1 MNQCKKKKLFH
12 IATILAIALMLV
24 AGNHTKTVH
33 ATNTSTSAQDISIE
47 KIADDL
53 YCTTIIETTINSS
66 LDKSVTAARSSNTK
80 SGSKTVKYQ
89 NSKGTT
95 LWYVK
100 VSGTFSYSGNNS
112 RCTAASVSAASYDKN
127 WTISNK
133 SSSKSG
139 NTASATA
146 TGTLNKNSLFSQTI
160 TKTVSLSCSKNGKLS

>member
-1 MNQCKKKKLFH
+1 MTQCNVKKLFY
-12 IATILAIALMLV
+12 AVTILAITFMLV
-24 AGNHTKTVH
+24 TGNHSKTVY
-33 ATNTSTSAQDISIE
+33 AADTSVSSQDVTIE
-47 KIADDL
+47 KITDDL
-53 YCTTIIETTINSS
+53 YCITTIETTINGSS
-66 LDKSVTAARSSNTK
+66 DKSTAATRSSKTK

-89 NSKGTT
+89 NSNGTT

-100 VSGTFSYSGNNS
+100 VSGDFSYNGSSS
-112 RCTAASVSAASYDKN
+112 RCTSASVSAASYDKN

-139 NTASATA
+139 KTATATA

>member
-1 MNQCKKKKLFH
+1 MKQCKTTKLFH
-12 IATILAIALMLV
+12 IATILAITLMLV
-24 AGNHTKTVH
+24 TATYTKTVQ
-33 ATNTSTSAQDISIE
+33 AANISTSTQDVSIE

-53 YCTTIIETTINSS
+53 YCITTIESTLNNN
-66 LDKSVTAARSSNTK
+66 LDEYITATRSSKTK

-95 LWYVK
+95 LWYEK
-100 VSGTFSYSGNNS
+100 VSGTFSYNGNNS
-112 RCTAASVSAASYDKN
+112 RCTSASVSAISYDKN

-139 NTASATA
+139 NTAHATA

-160 TKTVSLSCSKNGKLS
+160 TKTVSLSCSKNGNLS